1 LKTGFEGGTV
11 MAVRWS
17 WCIGVAA
24 GLVLMLGESQAVLAQ
39 GDMLRPIPPG
49 DCQTFAVQV
58 QNAIGMA
65 AKASED
71 DFTDLTDNSDGR
83 SCHIAASASGQS
95 FATPGDL
102 ITRVATVF
110 PGWTDDPARTADGP
124 DGTEKGYVKGDR
136 VATVDVSW
144 EPGPG
149 VTCSDKEPLSA
160 CKILPQQKLW
170 NVIVDIVVKG
180 GK

>member
-1 LKTGFEGGTV
+1 MALRHHLSLGAGAALAMAIGWSGG
-11 MAVRWS
+11 
-17 WCIGVAA
+17 AA
-24 GLVLMLGESQAVLAQ
+24 AQ
-39 GDMLRPIPPG
+39 TATLSPIPSG
-49 DCQTFAVQV
+49 ECQTFAVQA

-83 SCHIAASASGQS
+83 SCHITASASGQS

-102 ITRVATVF
+102 IARIATVF

-124 DGTEKGYVKGDR
+124 DGTEKGYVKGNR

-149 VTCSDKEPLSA
+149 ANCSDKAPLSA
-160 CKILPQQKLW
+160 CNIQPQQKLW
-170 NVIVDIVVKG
+170 SVTVDIVQKAA
-180 GK
+180 K